1 MKNKSVGLKN
11 ISVYRKKKNLTQQEL
26 SELSGISLR
35 TIQRI
40 EKGEV
45 EPRSFTIRKLQD
57 VLDTDFGQ
65 ETEKEDLAG
74 KLKVFS
80 FIQITSFFLPV
91 IFVFIGYLYWKQNK
105 WDEKNSSIFNKLVSL
120 SVILSVLIP
129 ILVLIV
135 MAALRNYNV
144 QVSYGNIPL
153 ALLIYWGF
161 CFIYVLIM
169 NKLSSSTL
177 KGKSSNLSG
186 LPAIFR

>member
-45 EPRSFTIRKLQD
+45 EPRLFTIRKLQE
-57 VLDTDFGQ
+57 VLDMDFGQ
-65 ETEKEDLAG
+65 ETENEDLAG
-74 KLKVFS
+74 KLRVFS

-105 WDEKNSSIFNKLVSL
+105 WDEKNNSIFNKLVSL

-153 ALLIYWGF
+153 ALLLYWGF
-161 CFIYVLIM
+161 CLIYVLIM
-169 NKLSSSTL
+169 NKLSLSTL

>member
-1 MKNKSVGLKN
+1 MSLKN
-11 ISVYRKKKNLTQQEL
+11 ISVYREKKNLTQQEL

-45 EPRSFTIRKLQD
+45 VPRPFTIRKLQE

-65 ETEKEDLAG
+65 KTEKEDLAD

-91 IFVFIGYLYWKQNK
+91 VFVFIGYLYWKRNK
-105 WDEKNSSIFNKLVSL
+105 WDEKNNSIFNKLVSL

-144 QVSYGNIPL
+144 QVSYGNIPS
-153 ALLIYWGF
+153 ALLLYWGF
-161 CFIYVLIM
+161 CFIYVLVM
-169 NKLSSSTL
+169 NKLSLSVL

-186 LPAIFR
+186 LPTIFR

>member
-1 MKNKSVGLKN
+1 MKNKSVGFKN

-57 VLDTDFGQ
+57 ILDTDFGQ
-65 ETEKEDLAG
+65 ENEKEDLAG

-91 IFVFIGYLYWKQNK
+91 VFVFIGYLYWKRNK
-105 WDEKNSSIFNKLVSL
+105 WNEKNNSIFNKLVSL

-153 ALLIYWGF
+153 ALLLYWGF

-169 NKLSSSTL
+169 NKLSLSTL
-177 KGKSSNLSG
+177 KGKSSNLPG

>member
-1 MKNKSVGLKN
+1 MKNKSVGFKN

-91 IFVFIGYLYWKQNK
+91 VFVFIGYLYWKQNK
-105 WDEKNSSIFNKLVSL
+105 WDEKNNSIFNKLVSL
-120 SVILSVLIP
+120 SVILSLLIP

-144 QVSYGNIPL
+144 QVSYGNIPS
-153 ALLIYWGF
+153 ALLLYWGF

-169 NKLSSSTL
+169 NKLSLSTL